1 MSLSQCSHVAKY
13 SRSTAMSCRI
23 CGYQMVYRF
32 SNTILSKYCAYY
44 DQCEQC
50 DFVRVRDPHWFD
62 EAYDAAINCADTGI
76 VIRNLAIANALT
88 ALLPRLSR
96 SGPYLDYGGGLGLL
110 VRLMRDRGFD
120 FRWSDR
126 YARNELARG
135 FEYDPDLG
143 PYTAVTAFEVLEHV
157 EDPGEFVMSAL
168 AAGQADT
175 LIFSTVLF
183 DGAMPSQDWWYY
195 APEGGQHISF
205 FSRRTLEALAGRL
218 GLRFLSNGWL
228 HMLTTKDMSQTA
240 FRLILSRP
248 SRYLAE
254 LLNRSRDTFTSQD
267 HRKMVEREH
276 MLRKAAAPVQDI
288 VGAPQSAEG

>member
-1 MSLSQCSHVAKY
+1 MSDTKATQLVTDAS
-13 SRSTAMSCRI
+13 MSCRI

-32 SNTILSKYCAYY
+32 SNTILYKYDAFY

-50 DFVRVRDPHWFD
+50 DFLRVRNPHWLD
-62 EAYDAAINCADTGI
+62 EAYDDAINLADTGI
-76 VIRNLAIANALT
+76 VSRNLAIANALT
-88 ALLPRLSR
+88 ALLPRIGR

-135 FEYDPDLG
+135 FEHGPDLG

-157 EDPGEFVMSAL
+157 EDPSEFVMSAL

-183 DGAMPSQDWWYY
+183 DGATPSQGWWYY

-205 FSRRTLEALAGRL
+205 FSRRTLAALAGRL
-218 GLRFLSNGWL
+218 DLRFLSNGWL

-240 FRLILSRP
+240 YRLILSRP
-248 SRYLAE
+248 SRYLAA
-254 LLNRSRDTFTSQD
+254 LPNQSRDTFTSQD
-267 HRKMVEREH
+267 HQKMVERER
-276 MLRKAAAPVQDI
+276 MLRKAAGPVLDI
-288 VGAPQSAEG
+288 LGAPQSAED

>member
-1 MSLSQCSHVAKY
+1 MSDTKATQLVTDAS
-13 SRSTAMSCRI
+13 MSCRI
-23 CGYQMVYRF
+23 CGHQMLYRF
-32 SNTILSKYCAYY
+32 SSTILGKYCAYY

-50 DFVRVRDPHWFD
+50 DFLRVRDPHWLH
-62 EAYDAAINCADTGI
+62 EAYDSAINLADTGI
-76 VIRNLAIANALT
+76 VSRNLAMANALT
-88 ALLPRLSR
+88 ALLPRIGR
-96 SGPYLDYGGGLGLL
+96 SGPYLDFGGGLGLL

-135 FEYDPDLG
+135 FDYDSNLG

-157 EDPGEFVMSAL
+157 EDPGEFVKTAL

-183 DGAMPSQDWWYY
+183 DGAMPPRDWWYY
-195 APEGGQHISF
+195 VPEGGQHISF
-205 FSRRTLEALAGRL
+205 FSHRTLEALARRF

-228 HMLTTKDMSQTA
+228 HMLTTKDISQTA

-248 SRYLAE
+248 SRFLAV
-254 LLNRSRDTFTSQD
+254 LRSRSRDTFTLQD
-267 HRKMVEREH
+267 HRKMVERES
-276 MLRKAAAPVQDI
+276 MLRKAASPVLSI
-288 VGAPQSAEG
+288 LPLPQPAED